1 MALWRCF
8 EEGVKGECNEGIA
21 CGKRIFGE
29 IPVYVVPSK
38 EIPQYQSNEHLRSWD
53 IRSLGVSLKCPWL

>member
-1 MALWRCF
+1 M
-8 EEGVKGECNEGIA
+8 KGECNEGIA
-21 CGKRIFGE
+21 CGKGIFGE

-38 EIPQYQSNEHLRSWD
+38 EIPQCQSNEHLRSWD